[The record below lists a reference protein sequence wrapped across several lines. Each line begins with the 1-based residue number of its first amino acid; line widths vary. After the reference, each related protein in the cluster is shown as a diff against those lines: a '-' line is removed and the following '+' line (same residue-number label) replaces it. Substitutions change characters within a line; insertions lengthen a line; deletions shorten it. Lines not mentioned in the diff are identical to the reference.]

1 MVDFLK
7 YFSRLL
13 MILLVMPVTNTIK
26 GVVAKKLGD
35 TTAEDEGRL
44 TLNPFSHIDFVG
56 SIMIL
61 LIGIGWSKPMPI
73 NPRRMRNPQ
82 KGIFIISLTGPLS
95 YFASSIVCDL
105 IFNILVCIEP
115 VRESLNSGEMTAA
128 YGFLLVLSILSQI
141 NICLGVITLLPI
153 PQMDGFNILM
163 HFTGAKFHNWYYQNY
178 QTVNMVSMIAII
190 ILFTLPD
197 SINPLVYLINFFGYI
212 LNFATSWIPQVLC
225 K

>member
-1 MVDFLK
+1 MRDFLQ

-44 TLNPFSHIDFVG
+44 TLNPLTHIDFVG

-73 NPRRMRNPQ
+73 NPRRMRDPQ
-82 KGIFIISLTGPLS
+82 KGVFIISLTGPLS
-95 YFASSIVCDL
+95 FFASSIVCDL
-105 IFNILVCIEP
+105 IFNILICLEP
-115 VRESLNSGEMTAA
+115 VRNNLEGGGITPA
-128 YGFLLVLSILSQI
+128 YGFLLILSILSQI

-178 QTVNMVSMIAII
+178 QTVNLVSMIAII
-190 ILFTLPD
+190 ILFSLPD
-197 SINPLVYLINFFGYI
+197 SINPLAYLINIVGYF
-212 LNFATSWIPQVLC
+212 LSFATSWIPQVLL